1 MAGTPTSMS
10 GSHSAANQEGS
21 TEEKSSTMWPFAVH
35 NGGTLFVFCAAN
47 KDTHDK
53 WVTAFTSLEDA
64 KLNGQREMWVDNV
77 RQKMKSIE
85 MLREISQKKPQA
97 TDARQA
103 PNELSGY
110 LSRTDQTSSSMT
122 NDRFF
127 ETYFYDVDFFASKLI
142 MRKKKGSKI
151 LFKANL

>member
-1 MAGTPTSMS
+1 
-10 GSHSAANQEGS
+10 
-21 TEEKSSTMWPFAVH
+21 MWPFAVH
-35 NGGTLFVFCAAN
+35 NGGTLFVFSAAEKN
-47 KDTHDK
+47 THDK
-53 WVTAFTSLEDA
+53 WITAFTSLEDA
-64 KLNGQREMWVDNV
+64 KLNSQREMWVDNV

-85 MLREISQKKPQA
+85 MLREISPKKLRV
-97 TDARQA
+97 TDAKQA

-110 LSRTDQTSSSMT
+110 LSRTDQTLSSVT

-127 ETYFYDVDFFASKLI
+127 EQYFCDVDFFASKLI

>member
-1 MAGTPTSMS
+1 MASSPSSMS
-10 GSHSAANQEGS
+10 GSHSVANREGS
-21 TEEKSSTMWPFAVH
+21 SAEQSSTMWPFAVH
-35 NGGTLFVFCAAN
+35 NGGTLFVFCAAD

-53 WVTAFTSLEDA
+53 WITAFTSLEDA
-64 KLNGQREMWVDNV
+64 KINGQREMWVDNV
-77 RQKMKSIE
+77 RQKVKSII
-85 MLREISQKKPQA
+85 MLREISPKKPRA

-110 LSRTDQTSSSMT
+110 LSRTDQTLSSMT

-127 ETYFYDVDFFASKLI
+127 EQYFYDIDFFASKLI